1 MRLVIQRVRSGSVAV
16 AGVVVGQIGGGLVV
30 LIGITHDDTP
40 ATADLLANK
49 LVNLRIFNDAAG
61 KMNRSALD
69 VAAEVL
75 VISQFTLYADARKGR
90 RPSFVDAAPPAP
102 PASLYQAFAA
112 AVAASGLRV
121 ATGQF
126 QTEMLVEI
134 WNEGPVT
141 IVLDSADFA
150 GKG

>member
-1 MRLVIQRVRSGSVAV
+1 MRLVIQRVRSGSAAV

-30 LIGITHDDTP
+30 LIGITHGDTP

-61 KMNRSALD
+61 KMNRSALN

-90 RPSFVDAAPPAP
+90 RPSFVDAAPPTLA
-102 PASLYQAFAA
+102 ASLYQAFAA

-134 WNEGPVT
+134 WNDGPVT

-150 GKG
+150 GKD